1 MAPRF
6 PDSTLRRLDAGLAR
20 MSYFSLA
27 AAPGATPERIA
38 SLPFC
43 LRVLAENVLRHVG
56 HNGVTEADLAAIL
69 GWSPAGTGTI
79 AVPFHP
85 ARVLMQDYTGI
96 PSLVDLAALRDAMA
110 KLGGD
115 PRRISPHIPV
125 DLVIDHSLEVAA
137 SGRADAVR
145 LNLARE
151 FERNSERYGLAKWA
165 QLAFDNMR
173 VVPPGNGILHQVNI
187 EHIAQVVRTMQRGG
201 ATVAFPD
208 TMVGTDSH
216 STMVNGIGVLGWG
229 VGGIEAEAAMLGLPL
244 VVPVTRVVGV
254 RLAGRLQEGVT
265 ATDLVLTLTKRLREV
280 NVVDALVEF
289 TGPAL
294 DQLAAADRVTLANM
308 APEYG
313 STCAI
318 FAIDAETLRYLALTG
333 RDPAQVELVE
343 AYAKAQG
350 LWRDASTPEP
360 RYSAVVD
367 FDLALVEP
375 SASGPKRPQCR
386 VALKDVPAN
395 FTGEMATPSGAR
407 DALSNGAV
415 VIAAITSCTNTSNP
429 AVMLAAGLLARN
441 AVARGLKAKPWVKT
455 SLTPGSRV
463 VGGYLEKSGLQADL
477 DRLGFQVAGYGCGTC
492 GGMSGELA
500 GWVEKEIGERNLVA
514 CAVLSGNRNFEA
526 RIHPLARANYLVS
539 PPLVVA
545 YAIAGH
551 VGIDLT
557 TEPLGHDAQGGPV
570 FLRDIWP
577 SNAEIE
583 QACMGALS
591 PGLFHS
597 HYAHLFEGGAE
608 WNALGV
614 EGGVLYPWDA
624 ASTYLRCPP
633 YLDKFR
639 PEAGAVEDL
648 RGARPLLILGDG
660 ITTDHISP
668 VGAIAADSPAARYL
682 KEQGVAPKHFN
693 AYGARRA
700 NHEVMLRGTF
710 ANIRLK
716 NEMAGGLEGGLTRYR
731 GTGEALTVFDAAMRY
746 AEEGIPLIVVAG
758 REYGA
763 GSSRDWAAKGAQ
775 LLGVRAVIAESFER
789 IHRANLVSMGILPLL
804 FPEGVTR
811 NTLALDGTEAID
823 LPGLARRVA
832 PRAQIPGR
840 IRRADGSVVEVAFT
854 CGIATANEVAVWAAG
869 GMMPFVLRRMCRIE
883 TPEAVT

>member
-1 MAPRF
+1 MAARF
-6 PDSTLRRLDAGLAR
+6 PDATLRRLDAGPSR
-20 MSYFSLA
+20 QSYFSLA

-38 SLPFC
+38 VLPFC
-43 LRVLAENVLRHVG
+43 LRVLAENVLRNIG
-56 HNGVTEADLAAIL
+56 HNGVTNTDLAAIL
-69 GWSPAGTGTI
+69 AWSPESRDTI

-115 PRRISPHIPV
+115 PKRINPHIPV
-125 DLVIDHSLEVAA
+125 DLVIDHSLSVDAA
-137 SGRADAVR
+137 GRADAVK
-145 LNLARE
+145 LNRARE
-151 FERNSERYGLAKWA
+151 YGRNGERYGLAKWA

-187 EHIAQVVRTMQRGG
+187 EHIAQVVRTMQRG
-201 ATVAFPD
+201 AETIAFSD

-254 RLAGRLQEGVT
+254 RLTGRLQDGVT

-294 DQLAAADRVTLANM
+294 GGLAVADRVTLANM

-318 FAIDAETLRYLALTG
+318 FAIDAETIRYLALTG
-333 RDPAQVELVE
+333 RDPPQVALVE

-367 FDLALVEP
+367 FDLAMVEP
-375 SASGPKRPQCR
+375 SASGPKQPQSR

-395 FTGEMATPSGAR
+395 FSAEMATASGAL

-429 AVMLAAGLLARN
+429 AVMMAAGLLARN

-463 VGGYLEKSGLQADL
+463 VGGYLEESGLQADL

-492 GGMSGELA
+492 GGMSGDLSES
-500 GWVEKEIGERNLVA
+500 VEKEIGERNLVA

-551 VGIDLT
+551 IGIDLT
-557 TEPLGHDAQGGPV
+557 TEPLGNDDKGAPV
-570 FLRDIWP
+570 YLRDIWP
-577 SNAEIE
+577 TNAEIGK
-583 QACMGALS
+583 ACASALS
-591 PGLFHS
+591 PALFHS
-597 HYAHLFEGGAE
+597 HYAHLFDGGEE
-608 WNALGV
+608 WTALGV
-614 EGGVLYPWDA
+614 AGSTLYPWDA
-624 ASTYLRCPP
+624 ASTYLRRPP

-639 PEAGAVEDL
+639 PEADAVAGL
-648 RGARPLLILGDG
+648 KGARPLLILGDG

-668 VGAIAADSPAARYL
+668 VGAIAADSPAARHL
-682 KEQGVAPKHFN
+682 QQSGVAAKDFN

-700 NHEVMLRGTF
+700 NHEVMVRGTF

-716 NEMAGGLEGGLTRYR
+716 NEMAGGREGGLTRYK
-731 GTGEALTVFDAAMRY
+731 GTGEPLTVFDAAMRY
-746 AEEGIPLIVVAG
+746 AGEGVQLVIFAG

-763 GSSRDWAAKGAQ
+763 GSSRDWAAKGSQ

-811 NTLALDGTEAID
+811 KTLALDGTETID
-823 LPGLARRVA
+823 LPDLARRVA
-832 PRAQIPGR
+832 PRAAIPGR
-840 IRRADGSVVEVAFT
+840 IHRADGSAVDVAFT

-869 GMMPFVLRRMCRIE
+869 GMMPFVLRRMCRAEAME
-883 TPEAVT
+883 TVS